1 MIEPMLVSVS
11 ASVLANILSDFI
23 KKKRTDPELLK
34 KLEQEV
40 SKRVGKQP
48 PLVAQTN
55 DLIEA
60 YKEERLVLVLGAG
73 VSADHGLPSWNTLLQ
88 KLLLSTFMS
97 ETSQSKE
104 KSQVLAKIFTEFF
117 SPSPLVAARYLRT
130 FYESDNESNKM
141 PFDEAVRNAIYDEIN
156 LKKSSKTINEI
167 VNLCVAPGKSPNLD
181 SIITYNYDDLIEYHL
196 SKLKIDVPYKSVF
209 DVGMNPTT
217 KELPI
222 YHVHGFLPQD
232 VKLEKNNKVTLSED
246 VYHQQYSDI
255 YSWNNIVQINK
266 FRDCKCLFIGISFT
280 DPNLRRLLDI
290 SKQQKGSNA
299 ESHYIIRKKYN
310 LNKIEE
316 NISKI
321 LDQNADLFDEKVKAN
336 LKLDETV
343 KYLVKVIEM
352 FEENDAKSFDVG
364 TIWVK
369 EWDEIPKI
377 LRSIR
382 SLKANGIN

>member
-1 MIEPMLVSVS
+1 MIEPMLISIS
-11 ASVLANILSDFI
+11 ASVLGNVLSDFI
-23 KKKRTDPELLK
+23 NKKKTDPELLK

-40 SKRVGKQP
+40 SKKLGKQP
-48 PLVAQTN
+48 SLVTQTN
-55 DLIEA
+55 DLIGA
-60 YKEERLVLVLGAG
+60 YKDERLVLVLGAG

-88 KLLLSTFMS
+88 KLLLSTFMN

-117 SPSPLVAARYLRT
+117 SPSPLVAARYLKL
-130 FYESDNESNKM
+130 FYESDYTETNKL
-141 PFDEAVRNAIYDEIN
+141 PFDEAVRNAIYEEIN
-156 LKKSSKTINEI
+156 LKKTSKTIDEI

-181 SIITYNYDDLIEYHL
+181 SIITYNYDDLIEHHL
-196 SKLKIDVPYKSVF
+196 SKLKIEVPYKSVF
-209 DVGMNPTT
+209 DVGMNPTN

-222 YHVHGFLPQD
+222 YHVHGFLPQKD
-232 VKLEKNNKVTLSED
+232 KLKNNNKVTLSED

-266 FRDCKCLFIGISFT
+266 FRDCKCLFIGISLT

-290 SKQQKGSNA
+290 SKLQKGPNS
-299 ESHYIIRKKYN
+299 EFHYIIKKKYN
-310 LNKIEE
+310 LKKIEE
-316 NISKI
+316 NIAKI
-321 LDQNADLFDEKVKAN
+321 LEQNSDLFDEKVRAN

-343 KYLVKVIEM
+343 KHLVKVIEM
-352 FEENDAKSFDVG
+352 FEENDAKSFGVG

-369 EWDEIPKI
+369 GWEEIPDI

-382 SLKANGIN
+382 STN

>member
-1 MIEPMLVSVS
+1 MIDAALISIS
-11 ASVLANILSDFI
+11 TSILANTLYDLIQ
-23 KKKRTDPELLK
+23 KKRTDPELLK

-40 SKRVGKQP
+40 TKKLGKQP
-48 PLVAQTN
+48 SLVIQTN

-60 YKEERLVLVLGAG
+60 YKDERLVLILGAG

-97 ETSQSKE
+97 ETDQSKE

-117 SPSPLVAARYLRT
+117 SPSPLVAARYLRD
-130 FYESDNESNKM
+130 FYESGKKTGKI
-141 PFDEAVRNAIYDEIN
+141 PFDEAVRDAIYDEID
-156 LKKSSKTINEI
+156 LKKNSKTINEI

-196 SKLKIDVPYKSVF
+196 KKLKIDVPFKSVF
-209 DVGMNPTT
+209 DIGMNPTK

-222 YHVHGFLPQD
+222 YHVHGFLPQN
-232 VKLEKNNKVTLSED
+232 VNLLEHNKVTLSED
-246 VYHQQYSDI
+246 IYHQQYSDI

-290 SKQQKGSNA
+290 AKLQKGHNS

-310 LNKIEE
+310 LKKIEE

-321 LDQNADLFDEKVKAN
+321 LEQNSDLFNEKVKAN

-343 KYLVKVIEM
+343 QYLVNVIEM
-352 FEENDAKSFDVG
+352 FEENDAKSFGVG

-369 EWDEIPKI
+369 DWDEIPKI
-377 LRSIR
+377 IKSIR
-382 SLKANGIN
+382 LLKYK